1 MKDLNSY
8 SSRLVMGNISI
19 AETEMMKKC
28 LIKILDS
35 FYCKDYK
42 IEKIIYDEN
51 KHDYFYEA
59 KITFS
64 NLKNIKVQRFTESL
78 IAFCLFWNISIYEN

>member
-1 MKDLNSY
+1 MNNY
-8 SSRLVMGNISI
+8 SCTLIVGNISI
-19 AETEMMKKC
+19 AETEMMKKS

-35 FYCKDYK
+35 FYCKDYNL
-42 IEKIIYDEN
+42 EKIISDEN
-51 KHDYFYEA
+51 KHNYFYET